1 MLNFD
6 LQKRITELEDHNQ
19 KLLAEN
25 KRLREMLGIS
35 EETISPK
42 QETANFQNFVEE
54 SFISMSSVNKYSSP
68 EEKIELFMS
77 LFCSR
82 TDVYANNS
90 RCY

>member
-42 QETANFQNFVEE
+42 QETEFYPYQPLLAKQ
-54 SFISMSSVNKYSSP
+54 
-68 EEKIELFMS
+68 
-77 LFCSR
+77 
-82 TDVYANNS
+82 
-90 RCY
+90 